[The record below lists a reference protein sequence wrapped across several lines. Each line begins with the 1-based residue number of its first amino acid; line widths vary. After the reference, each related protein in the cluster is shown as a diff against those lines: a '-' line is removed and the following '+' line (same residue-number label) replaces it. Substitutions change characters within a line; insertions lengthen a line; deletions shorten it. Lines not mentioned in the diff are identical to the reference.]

1 MQHLK
6 EDKKYLEII
15 TKLDTIENPTIQNA
29 FDLHVAAT
37 PTYTVEDVP
46 SILFGCLSSA
56 TSLGRTLG
64 VIQYSEFKEDVKIS
78 IAETILAT
86 ESILDIFRLK
96 QIYQDLVGDLSEV
109 DNTLKEPKEEEKNM
123 VFENYRSLPVITNS
137 VMHIS
142 TVISSLY
149 MNHIGDVEN
158 PKHDAK
164 LLLGKI
170 NEFIPLAVNHLR
182 NLIGCGHNDFIKA
195 IGSTETINALSVP
208 TGKLDDNIKTILPHT
223 NVLGVVVSNWDKGIV
238 AIYKGVLEHLNS
250 AVDTV
255 MATKDE
261 LLKYYIDM
269 DAQLAKLIAE
279 DPKEPEAIQAR
290 LKAIQDINDAF
301 ERMQFQYP
309 IFMKEFEE
317 AAVAEGKK
325 KAAKPK
331 LKIKKD

>member
-15 TKLDTIENPTIQNA
+15 TNLDTIENPTIQNA

-37 PTYTVEDVP
+37 PTYTVVDVP
-46 SILFGCLSSA
+46 NILFGCLSGA
-56 TSLGRTLG
+56 TSLGRALG
-64 VIQYSEFKEDVKIS
+64 VLQYSEFKEDMKVSIS
-78 IAETILAT
+78 ETILAT
-86 ESILDIFRLK
+86 EPILDIFRLK

-109 DNTLKEPKEEEKNM
+109 DNTIKEPDEEDKNM
-123 VFENYRSLPVITNS
+123 VFENYRSLQVITNS

-142 TVISSLY
+142 TVVSSLY
-149 MNHIGDVEN
+149 MNHIGDVKN

-195 IGSTETINALSVP
+195 IGSTETINSLTVP
-208 TGKLDDNIKTILPHT
+208 TGNLEDNIKTLLPHT
-223 NVLGVVVSNWDKGIV
+223 NVLGVIVSNWDKGIV
-238 AIYKGVLEHLNS
+238 AIYNGVLEHLNS

-269 DAQLAKLIAE
+269 DTQLAKLLAE

-309 IFMKEFEE
+309 IFMKEFEDYGDWSSDY
-317 AAVAEGKK
+317 VAE
-325 KAAKPK
+325 K